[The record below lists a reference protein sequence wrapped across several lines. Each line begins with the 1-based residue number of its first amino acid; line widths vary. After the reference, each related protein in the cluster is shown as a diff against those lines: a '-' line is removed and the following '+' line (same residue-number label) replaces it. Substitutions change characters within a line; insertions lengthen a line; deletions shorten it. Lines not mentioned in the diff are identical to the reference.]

1 MVTTEVFENLK
12 SLQEILVQKYELEGK
27 KSDAP
32 KQLSNQE
39 DLLAKTQKE
48 FIEQKSNYDAT
59 QEKVTQ
65 LKAQLEEAVKSRE
78 EGEKGV
84 ANSTTHRE
92 YEALEKQISEAKL
105 LEEQVRK
112 DLQHEEKDLAEL
124 NERLKNSE
132 ELIKFQE
139 SELNSSRESLNKE
152 LSSYDNKLAKLKVE
166 EEKITKNINMIYA
179 GEENA
184 ELKAQEILFKFQR
197 IIQRNSEGIV
207 SVRNGVCSGCHMIL
221 PANFANEVRE
231 GEDIN
236 FCPYCSRIL
245 YYEEVSEDQAEDYFD
260 IGAAGSLAGLDD
272 EFEDEDSEYGDDE
285 EKEERSEFDD
295 EEEFDDESEDSED
308 EDEDSDDDSDEDE
321 DEE

>member
-152 LSSYDNKLAKLKVE
+152 LSSYEQKLSKLKVE
-166 EEKITKNINMIYA
+166 EDKVTKNINMIYA